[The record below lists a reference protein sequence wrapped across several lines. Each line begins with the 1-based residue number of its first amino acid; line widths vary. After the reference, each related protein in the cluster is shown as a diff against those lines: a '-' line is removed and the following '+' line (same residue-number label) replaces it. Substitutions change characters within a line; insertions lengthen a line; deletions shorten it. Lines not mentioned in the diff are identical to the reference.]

1 MYCIRSVAGARQ
13 ACLALLCSG
22 SVVAFVACQN
32 GPTGGPVVGA
42 PDNHCFQLP
51 DGGSGPMV
59 FQTTAASSCTP
70 TGVDAGPP
78 TGPTYG
84 PTMFNASGGDDDC
97 KYVVGYSS
105 TPIRQ
110 GDNVTFT
117 VTVIRAADGTPVTGA
132 MQGTSFPGIE
142 VFLNNHH
149 PAPNTNPS
157 ATEAQPGI
165 YTTGPIR
172 FDAPGQWT
180 VRFHFHEEC
189 EDLLPD
195 SPHGHAA
202 YFVNV
207 P

>member
-1 MYCIRSVAGARQ
+1 MHRIRSAVVTCGVSA
-13 ACLALLCSG
+13 LAF
-22 SVVAFVACQN
+22 AACQN
-32 GPTGGPVVGA
+32 GTYGGPVLGA
-42 PDNHCFQLP
+42 ADNHCFQLP
-51 DGGSGPMV
+51 DGGSPGGPMAV
-59 FQTTAASSCTP
+59 QTTAQSSCTP
-70 TGVDAGPP
+70 TGIDAGPP

-84 PTMFNASGGDDDC
+84 PTMYNASSNDDDC

-105 TPIRQ
+105 TPIQQ
-110 GDNVTFT
+110 GTNVTFT
-117 VTVIRAADGTPVTGA
+117 VTAIKTADGTPATGA
-132 MQGTSFPGIE
+132 MQGTAFPGIE
-142 VFLNNHH
+142 VFLNDHH

-157 ATEAQPGI
+157 ATEVQPGVF
-165 YTTGPIR
+165 TTGPIR

-202 YFVNV
+202 FFVNV